1 MKKDVNSKK
10 NLTKLILKTGLIQIV
25 LSVFFISIFACAMY
39 FLELDKSFS
48 VIFATISIA
57 LSSLI
62 SSFFASKEVGNKGYI
77 TGLMIGIITFIIIT
91 LISFIIDEGN
101 VTINTLFHFIIILLS
116 SMIGGILGVN
126 KRAKKYI

>member
-1 MKKDVNSKK
+1 MKKDVNSK
-10 NLTKLILKTGLIQIV
+10 NILTKLILKTALIQIV
-25 LSVFFISIFACAMY
+25 TSVVFISIFACAMY

-62 SSFFASKEVGNKGYI
+62 SSFFASKEIGNRGYV
-77 TGLMIGIITFIIIT
+77 TGFIIGIATFITIT
-91 LISFIIDEGN
+91 LISLMIDKGS

-126 KRAKKYI
+126 RKTKKYI